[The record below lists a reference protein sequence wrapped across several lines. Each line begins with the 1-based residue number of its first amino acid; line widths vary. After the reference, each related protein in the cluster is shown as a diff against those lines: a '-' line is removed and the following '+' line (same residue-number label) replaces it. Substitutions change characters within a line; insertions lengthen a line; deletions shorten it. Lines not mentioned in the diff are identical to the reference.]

1 MADLSR
7 RSRAPELME
16 VEPGTQAEVDR
27 TMRELEAINRLT
39 LAYRPTLAWL
49 DRVAA
54 NRADGASPLGVLD
67 VACGRGDMLR
77 RVWRWAE
84 RRRVPVRLTGIDL
97 SPEVVRA
104 AEVATPAGAPIRYEV
119 GDVFALGDDHGHD
132 VIVSSLFAHHLFDD
146 RLVRFVAWMHRSAR
160 RSWLVN
166 DLHRHPVPYHFV
178 RGWTRV
184 AGFGRFVV
192 NDAPVSVA
200 RGFTRADW
208 QEVLDAARVPPGAAE
223 VRWWLPFRYSVGC
236 LK

>member
-16 VEPGTQAEVDR
+16 TEPLTQAGVER
-27 TMRELEAINRLT
+27 TMRELETINRLT
-39 LAYRPTLAWL
+39 LAYRPTLGWL
-49 DRVAA
+49 ERVAA
-54 NRADGASPLGVLD
+54 RADGATLSILD
-67 VACGRGDMLR
+67 VACGRGDMSR

-84 RRRVPVRLTGIDL
+84 RRGVKVHITGVDL

-104 AEVATPAGAPIRYEV
+104 ARAATPADAPIRFQV
-119 GDVFALGDDHGHD
+119 GDVFDLGDDHGHD
-132 VIVSSLFAHHLFDD
+132 LIISSLFTHHLFDD
-146 RLVRFVAWMHRSAR
+146 ALIRFVAWMHRSAR

-166 DLHRHPVPYHFV
+166 DLHRHPLPYHFV
-178 RGWTRV
+178 RGWTRI
-184 AGFGRFVV
+184 AGFDRFVV

-208 QEVLDAARVPPGAAE
+208 RQVLVAAGVAPEAVE